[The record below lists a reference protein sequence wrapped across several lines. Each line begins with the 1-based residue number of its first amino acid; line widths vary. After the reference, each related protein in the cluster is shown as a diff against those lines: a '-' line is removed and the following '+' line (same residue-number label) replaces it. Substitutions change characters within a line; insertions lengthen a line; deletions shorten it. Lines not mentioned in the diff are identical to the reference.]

1 MNQNNFI
8 KTEKMPRRI
17 LSVFLA
23 LLMVLS
29 SLAPSV
35 VFADDAVSVS
45 TEAQLRT
52 ALASGS
58 DVKVK
63 LTQHINLQDRI
74 QIENG
79 NTADVDL
86 DGHRLY
92 RTLEKAT
99 ANGNIFYVA
108 SGATLTVRDSAGITG
123 RVYGGWTTGNG
134 GAIENHGTLEIRG
147 GTFAANTAQNG
158 GAVFSDGNMTTYGGI
173 FTGNTATWDGG
184 AIKNNNVL
192 NMYDG
197 VISNNKASYGG
208 ALHSGISST
217 NEDRKYCYLEN
228 VQVLGNNATNNGGAI
243 CSHWEAVASGCTFTD
258 NSAGSDGGAI
268 YYSAGVRH
276 LTVQCSTLEEN
287 KAKNGG
293 AICINSSVE
302 ANRIADS
309 TIKNNVASENGGG
322 VQSLHDTEFI
332 STEITG
338 NIAGKN
344 GGGIYVG
351 NDTITIYDGLVVT
364 GNDVNGTTNNLY
376 LKKGLKLSFAGY
388 HLSGNTNIGVTY
400 GDDTGTISANYSN
413 NMNYTEGSD
422 PLLYF
427 FADVDKKR
435 KSDCLT
441 LLNGEIRYDITGFT
455 DYPPTEEYT
464 YRVTVKTID
473 DADGWNHAKLKFFT
487 TDGYNGFGESEH
499 AKTIFFENEIDDE
512 GDQATL
518 TFTSD
523 HFLDKLELYI
533 DFGGGFTWHDWE
545 GELKLYIN
553 GVNVHGSRYSTSSS
567 PWDSSDK
574 TWEIAVPEDKKP
586 YPKKIFFKGEDS
598 DDIICTDAAI
608 DKKEKSSKGKV
619 YAYASDQYN
628 VYWKNSDVTINENNY
643 NKIKEHTVGSDEYG
657 YKDIDDDTYYYVAKT
672 LCSEGEGEVDHTS
685 NLTAVYKTKNIVY
698 PEVEANFSASFKF
711 LNTLNVI
718 VRDETVWSATGIDGT
733 KVTLPEID
741 NPTGYTITGF
751 EKSAKGTLETV
762 TENSKEKMV
771 YTFGDGDGVIEA
783 NCTAN
788 TYTVEYDGNGATKG
802 SMTSKQLTYDASYYQ
817 LPTNGFTKTGYNFV
831 GWNTEADGS
840 GTSYNN
846 KQMVRNLASG
856 EGEVVTLYAQ
866 WAEKTYKVTFKYPAA
881 MNMEDEVNYV
891 PYGGSI
897 TPETFYD
904 FGEEGHYEFVSSNK
918 KLTNIKANVTATL
931 TYEKKEHRFGDP
943 IVIGYRCDIEG
954 KNIYTCQDCGYEE
967 TEIVPVGHREVVTYD
982 SYAATCTENGH
993 ETVIKCLACG
1003 QIIQD
1008 GNSIPA
1014 IGHDWDYDNVE
1025 WNLATSD
1032 GFITGSASVKC
1043 NNDEEHSISAPITV
1057 TEQEGGYLL
1066 EATINGRTV
1075 SKTLN
1080 IGTDIYTVSVQS
1092 SGGGTIS
1099 TTPTAAFP
1107 GETIRI
1113 FSYPETGKFLYQATL
1128 VAGSETLLDDD
1139 TFTMPSRNVTV
1150 KGLFADAAP
1159 NQCGPKAYWKVD
1171 ADTKTLIIYGEG
1183 AMFNY
1188 GSDSPYG
1195 KYAPWQKN
1203 SFDGLHCK
1211 HIRIE
1216 DGITSIGENAFS
1228 EFRCWDDIDVYM
1240 ADSVKTI
1247 GEKAFY
1253 DFQDLTDIHI
1263 SQNLESIYDSAF
1275 VGCENLQT
1283 LYLPET
1289 LKSVGENVFIDAPV
1303 KQIYCPANPDNMT
1316 WGDNTYGLYGIKQT
1330 KIYVK
1335 SAYLNTYNSEF
1346 GSLVNATFTSSNYV
1360 DLTLVQSEGGTLSA
1374 DHYNVP
1380 TSTYVTLTAS
1390 PDEGYGL
1397 KSLSA
1402 TATLNGNTLN
1412 IDSKNRISM
1421 PYGGATVTAE
1431 FAPYYQIALDN
1442 DDTQGAVTV
1451 PEKAM
1456 AGDTVSVEVAAS
1468 KGYEFEKITVTDSKS
1483 HKITVTNNSF
1493 VMPEDEVTVS
1503 VSYRKTG
1510 YTINYVNTEGG
1521 TVSGVDM
1528 AREGS
1533 DIELEVNVNTG
1544 YRLDSLTVTDAEG
1557 NPVALTENNTFMM
1570 PDSEVTVNAEFSILT
1585 FTVNWIANGEAVETD
1600 EGVPY
1605 GTTPEYNGETP
1616 DSYFDG
1622 ENEYIFSG
1630 WTPEITAVTDDAT
1643 YTAAYVSSGKVKTNY
1658 LDENGDEQSVTA
1670 TPLTG
1675 AETVLNGGWYVV
1687 NQDVSYSTELKIAAD
1702 TNIILA
1708 DGKTMTANK
1717 LGYADANTAWTLS
1730 VYAQSGKTGALN
1742 LNDTSA
1748 LMGANIYGGII
1759 NLSSVVAGNMGIYG
1773 GNVEANSLYVP
1784 QGNLIL
1790 GCADNSSTIK
1800 VSTYSGNVVAV
1811 ADGQILTDGT
1821 KLYDGTLSDSEISSI
1836 ANKTLRKATYHTV
1849 DWIVNGEL
1857 EETDENVIITSK
1869 PEYNGE
1875 TPADFSDETYHYL
1888 FSGWSDGTNTYAPN
1902 DLPAVTEDVT
1912 YTAVYTQTSHNY
1924 GNPSWTWDG
1933 YESATATFTCVAG
1946 GESTTIDAT
1955 VTCENSRDNIT
1966 YTATAEFGGNSYN
1979 DTKVVNKQLS
1989 SITVDSAEHGEVT
2002 ASLDEAYEG
2011 EEVTLTAIPDTGYSL
2026 GTLSVKDADENEI
2039 TVTDG
2044 KFTMPASDVT
2054 VSATFNAISYNLYV
2068 GGVHVNGANCN
2079 DVLGDGK
2086 VSFNVQTNELTLNG
2100 ATVEVDKRADNGTP
2114 TQAFG
2119 IRYNQ
2124 DEPFTIKLVGENRI
2138 VDASTDEEGVTEKYG
2153 IFVASTQSFTV
2164 NGNGSLSIEM
2174 NADDENTYYGIQSR
2188 QNTNIDGAGVSINIP
2203 GTAPTYGYY
2212 LMYSNQLTLEN
2223 GASLKAV
2230 TGSNENTYS
2239 FYNDRNNDNL
2249 IAEEGTMLEAVS
2261 GNAAFNSQFILTSAT
2276 KTLGVKVSAT
2286 GNKADSTKW
2295 NGSTSLGEYK
2305 YIMLPFSD
2313 PENAYNLNLESGIK
2327 VNFFIDMPYYNAE
2340 GGHIEYT
2347 YLETTD
2353 DKSAVRKTYTVNDSD
2368 LEVQTN
2374 GTRKL
2379 TLRAAPAQIAENYV
2393 ITIYDAS
2400 GNEKA
2405 TVTASIQDYCNAVLG
2420 NDNYTVWHE
2429 LAQSILNYGAL
2440 ADEYFAYAE
2449 IHKEA
2454 TGEDYAINHSADY
2467 KSDVDPE
2474 SFRSKAHASLTQGD
2488 VLITGVSYVAL
2499 LNPEFRFYVS
2509 GLTETQ
2515 AAATN
2520 VSVNQGLNAEMVKT
2534 DNGICVSV
2542 TGLNANE
2549 FAKTFTVTVGT
2560 TEITY
2565 NGYAYLYTVL
2575 SDDSADTNLKNL
2587 AKGIYRY
2594 ASATEAKFA

>member
-17 LSVFLA
+17 LSIFLA
-23 LLMVLS
+23 LLMALS

-208 ALHSGISST
+208 ALHSGINST
-217 NEDRKYCYLEN
+217 NESLKYCYLEN

-243 CSHWEAVASGCTFTD
+243 CSHWEALAIGCTFTD

-276 LTVQCSTLEEN
+276 LTVLYSTLEEN

-302 ANRIADS
+302 ANRIEDS

-322 VQSLHDTEFI
+322 VQSLHDTEFK

-364 GNDVNGTTNNLY
+364 GNDVNSTTNNLY

-473 DADGWNHAKLKFFT
+473 DADGWNHAKLRFFT
-487 TDGYNGFGESEH
+487 TDGYNGFGESELL
-499 AKTIFFENEIDDE
+499 KTFFFENDIDDE

-628 VYWKNSDVTINENNY
+628 VFWKNPDVTINENNY

-698 PEVEANFSASFKF
+698 PEVEANFSASFRF

-881 MNMEDEVNYV
+881 MNMEDEVNNV

-904 FGEEGHYEFVSSNK
+904 FGEDGHYEFVSSNK

-943 IVIGYRCDIEG
+943 IVVGYRCDIEG
-954 KNIYTCQDCGYEE
+954 ENIYICQDCGYEE
-967 TEIVPVGHREVVTYD
+967 TEIVPVGHRDVVTYD
-982 SYAATCTENGH
+982 SYAATCTENGN

-1025 WNLATSD
+1025 WKLATSD

-1128 VAGSETLLDDD
+1128 VAGSSETLLDDD

-1171 ADTKTLIIYGEG
+1171 ADTETLIIYGEG

-1188 GSDSPYG
+1188 GSGSAYG

-1203 SFDGLHCK
+1203 TFDDLHCK

-1247 GEKAFY
+1247 GEYAFCN
-1253 DFQDLTDIHI
+1253 FQDLTDIHI
-1263 SQNLESIYDSAF
+1263 SQNLESIYDRAF
-1275 VGCENLQT
+1275 EGCENLRT

-1289 LKSVGENVFIDAPV
+1289 LNYVGDYVFLAAENLSR
-1303 KQIYCPANPDNMT
+1303 IYCPANPDNMT

-1346 GSLVNATFTSSNYV
+1346 GSLVNATFTSSNYF
-1360 DLTLVQSEGGTLSA
+1360 DLTLVQSEGGTLWA

-1421 PYGGATVTAE
+1421 PHGGATVTAE

-1442 DDTQGAVTV
+1442 DGTQGAVTV

-1483 HKITVTNNSF
+1483 HQITVTNNSF

-1521 TVSGVDM
+1521 TVSGVGM

-1544 YRLDSLTVTDAEG
+1544 YQLDSLTVTDAEG
-1557 NPVALTENNTFMM
+1557 NPVTLTENNTFMM

-1585 FTVNWIANGEAVETD
+1585 FTVNWIANGESVETD

-1658 LDENGDEQSVTA
+1658 LDENGEEQSVTA

-1748 LMGANIYGGII
+1748 LMGANIYGGNI
-1759 NLSSVVAGNMGIYG
+1759 NLGSVVAGNMGIYG
-1773 GNVEANSLYVP
+1773 GNVEAISLYVP

-1800 VSTYSGNVVAV
+1800 VSAYSGNVVAV

-1821 KLYDGTLSDSEISSI
+1821 KLYDGTLSNSEISSI

-1875 TPADFSDETYHYL
+1875 TPAPYSEGHYDYT
-1888 FSGWSDGTNTYAPN
+1888 FFGWNDGTATYAA
-1902 DLPAVTEDVT
+1902 DELPAVTEDVT
-1912 YTAVYTQTSHNY
+1912 YTAVYTETVSPNWH
-1924 GNPSWTWDG
+1924 
-1933 YESATATFTCVAG
+1933 
-1946 GESTTIDAT
+1946 T
-1955 VTCENSRDNIT
+1955 VTINESENGTVSF
-1966 YTATAEFGGNSYN
+1966 E
-1979 DTKVVNKQLS
+1979 S
-1989 SITVDSAEHGEVT
+1989 SG
-2002 ASLDEAYEG
+2002 AYKDD
-2011 EEVTLTAIPDTGYSL
+2011 EVTLTVTPDEGYR
-2026 GTLSVKDADENEI
+2026 LSALTVKDADENEI

-2054 VSATFNAISYNLYV
+2054 ISATFNVINYNLYV
-2068 GGVHVNGANCN
+2068 GGVHVNSANCN

-2100 ATVEVDKRADNGTP
+2100 ATVEVDKRADNATP

-2261 GNAAFNSQFILTSAT
+2261 GNAAFNSQFSITSAT

-2286 GNKADSTKW
+2286 GNKADSNKW

-2305 YIMLPFSD
+2305 YIMLPFSE
-2313 PENAYNLNLESGIK
+2313 PENAYNLNLENGIK
-2327 VNFFIDMPYYNAE
+2327 VNFFIDMPFYNAE

-2379 TLRAAPAQIAENYV
+2379 ILKAAAAQLAEKYS
-2393 ITIYDAS
+2393 IDIYNAA
-2400 GNEKA
+2400 GEKINEEPI
-2405 TVTASIQDYCNAVLG
+2405 TASIEDYCNAILG
-2420 NDNYTVWHE
+2420 AEAYSDYHE
-2429 LAQSILNYGAL
+2429 LVQSLLDYGAL
-2440 ADEYFAYAE
+2440 ADEYFGYAALS
-2449 IHKEA
+2449 KA
-2454 TGEDYAINHSADY
+2454 VTGEDYVIPHSEGY
-2467 KSDVDPE
+2467 KDDVDAE
-2474 SFRSKAHASLTQGD
+2474 SFKSKAKATFKSGVDASGD
-2488 VLITGVSYVAL
+2488 SVSVTGVSYVAL
-2499 LNPEFRFYVS
+2499 IEPEFRFYVS
-2509 GLTETQ
+2509 QTNEVWCYYTELSISDPTLT
-2515 AAATN
+2515 AKWI
-2520 VSVNQGLNAEMVKT
+2520 KT
-2534 DNGICVSV
+2534 ENGNCVSV
-2542 TGLNANE
+2542 TGLKADD
-2549 FAKTFTVTVGT
+2549 FGKIFTLTIGT

-2575 SDDSADTNLKNL
+2575 RSESTADENLKNL
-2587 AKGIYRY
+2587 AKGVFRY
-2594 ASATEAKFA
+2594 AAACEEKFN

>member
-208 ALHSGISST
+208 ALHSGINST
-217 NEDRKYCYLEN
+217 NVKLKYCYLEN

-243 CSHWEAVASGCTFTD
+243 CSHWEALAIGCTFTD

-268 YYSAGVRH
+268 YYDAAVRH
-276 LTVQCSTLEEN
+276 LTVECSTLEEN

-376 LKKGLKLSFAGY
+376 LKKGLKLRFSGY

-400 GDDTGTISANYSN
+400 GDDTGTISADYSN

-499 AKTIFFENEIDDE
+499 AKTVFFEDEIDDE

-567 PWDSSDK
+567 PWHSSDK

-628 VYWKNSDVTINENNY
+628 VYWKNPDVTINENNY

-657 YKDIDDDTYYYVAKT
+657 YKDIDDDTYYYIAKT

-698 PEVEANFSASFKF
+698 PEVEANFSASFRF

-943 IVIGYRCDIEG
+943 IVVGYRCDIEG

-1025 WNLATSD
+1025 WKLATSD

-1171 ADTKTLIIYGEG
+1171 ADTETLIIYGEG

-1195 KYAPWQKN
+1195 SNAPWHRN
-1203 SFDGLHCK
+1203 TFDGLHCK

-1228 EFRCWDDIDVYM
+1228 EFKCWDDIDVYM

-1247 GEKAFY
+1247 GENAFRDTVY
-1253 DFQDLTDIHI
+1253 ILDVRF
-1263 SQNLESIYDSAF
+1263 SENLESINNGAFFSAF
-1275 VGCENLQT
+1275 SDSYSNKGVTLFFPESLEHIGNYAFGSDDNL
-1283 LYLPET
+1283 
-1289 LKSVGENVFIDAPV
+1289 GRIN
-1303 KQIYCPANPDNMT
+1303 CPADPDNMT
-1316 WGDNTYGLYGIKQT
+1316 MGTDNDFNGRYDSQT

-1335 SAYLNTYNSEF
+1335 SSYLATYNSKF
-1346 GSLVNATFTSSNYV
+1346 GNVVSCAKFVSTDFFDV
-1360 DLTLVQSEGGTLSA
+1360 TLVQSDGGTISA
-1374 DHYNVP
+1374 DRSNVP
-1380 TSTYVTLTAS
+1380 YGTYVQITAA

-1397 KSLSA
+1397 INI
-1402 TATLNGNTLN
+1402 TATNPRNGNTIN
-1412 IDSKNRISM
+1412 VESKNKINV

-1468 KGYEFEKITVTDSKS
+1468 KGYEFEKITVTDSKM
-1483 HKITVTNNSF
+1483 HQITVTNNSF

-1521 TVSGVDM
+1521 TVSGVDV

-1544 YRLDSLTVTDAEG
+1544 WRLDSLTVTDAEG
-1557 NPVALTENNTFMM
+1557 NPVTLTENNTFMM

-1658 LDENGDEQSVTA
+1658 LDENGEEQSVTA

-1708 DGKTMTANK
+1708 DGKTMTAKNFN
-1717 LGYADANTAWTLS
+1717 YNDANTAWTLS
-1730 VYAQSGKTGALN
+1730 VYAQSSKTGALN
-1742 LNDTSA
+1742 LNDTST

-1773 GNVEANSLYVP
+1773 GNVEAISLYVS

-1875 TPADFSDETYHYL
+1875 TPAPYSEGHYDYT
-1888 FSGWSDGTNTYAPN
+1888 FFGWNDGTATYAA
-1902 DLPAVTEDVT
+1902 DELPAVTEDVT
-1912 YTAVYTQTSHNY
+1912 YTAVYTET
-1924 GNPSWTWDG
+1924 
-1933 YESATATFTCVAG
+1933 ESPNWHTITIN
-1946 GESTTIDAT
+1946 ESENGT
-1955 VTCENSRDNIT
+1955 VSFE
-1966 YTATAEFGGNSYN
+1966 
-1979 DTKVVNKQLS
+1979 S
-1989 SITVDSAEHGEVT
+1989 SG
-2002 ASLDEAYEG
+2002 AYKDD
-2011 EEVTLTAIPDTGYSL
+2011 EVTLTVTPDEGYR
-2026 GTLSVKDADENEI
+2026 LSALTVKDADENEI

-2054 VSATFNAISYNLYV
+2054 ISATFNVINYNLYV

-2119 IRYNQ
+2119 IRFNQ

-2188 QNTNIDGAGVSINIP
+2188 QNTNIDGVGVSINIP

-2305 YIMLPFSD
+2305 YIMLPFSE
-2313 PENAYNLNLESGIK
+2313 PENAYNLNLENGIK

-2379 TLRAAPAQIAENYV
+2379 ILKAAPAQLAEEYSIYIYNAAGEKMNYEP
-2393 ITIYDAS
+2393 I
-2400 GNEKA
+2400 
-2405 TVTASIQDYCNAVLG
+2405 TASIEDYCNAILG
-2420 NDNYTVWHE
+2420 AEAYSDYHE
-2429 LAQSILNYGAL
+2429 LVQSLLDYGAL
-2440 ADEYFAYAE
+2440 ADEYFGYAALS
-2449 IHKEA
+2449 KEV
-2454 TGEDYAINHSADY
+2454 TGEDYVIPHSKGY
-2467 KSDVDPE
+2467 KDDVDAE
-2474 SFRSKAHASLTQGD
+2474 SFKSKAKASFKSGVDASGD
-2488 VLITGVSYVAL
+2488 SVSVTGVSYVAL
-2499 LNPEFRFYVS
+2499 IEPEFRFYVS
-2509 GLTETQ
+2509 QTNEVWCYYTELSISDPTLT
-2515 AAATN
+2515 AKWI
-2520 VSVNQGLNAEMVKT
+2520 KT
-2534 DNGICVSV
+2534 ENGNCVSV
-2542 TGLNANE
+2542 TGLKADD
-2549 FAKTFTVTVGT
+2549 FGKIFTLTIGT

-2575 SDDSADTNLKNL
+2575 RSESTADENLKNL
-2587 AKGIYRY
+2587 AKGVYRY
-2594 ASATEAKFA
+2594 ATTAEVTFA

>member
-108 SGATLTVRDSAGITG
+108 SGAKLTVRDSAGITG

-158 GAVFSDGNMTTYGGI
+158 GAVFNDGKMTTYGGI

-208 ALHSGISST
+208 ALHSGINST
-217 NEDRKYCYLEN
+217 NENLKYCYLEN
-228 VQVLGNNATNNGGAI
+228 VQMLGNNATNNGGAI
-243 CSHWEAVASGCTFTD
+243 CSHWEAVAIGCTFTD

-268 YYSAGVRH
+268 YYDAAVRH
-276 LTVQCSTLEEN
+276 LTVQYSTLEEN

-302 ANRIADS
+302 ANLIEGS

-322 VQSLHDTEFI
+322 VQSLHDTEFK

-364 GNDVNGTTNNLY
+364 GNDVNSTTNNLY

-473 DADGWNHAKLKFFT
+473 DADGWNHAKLRFFT
-487 TDGYNGFGESEH
+487 TDGYNGFGASEH
-499 AKTIFFENEIDDE
+499 AKTVFFEGEIDDE

-628 VYWKNSDVTINENNY
+628 VYWKNPDVTINENNY

-657 YKDIDDDTYYYVAKT
+657 YKDIDDDTYYYIAKT

-751 EKSAKGTLETV
+751 EKSAKGTLETI

-817 LPTNGFTKTGYNFV
+817 LPTNGFTRTGYNFV

-881 MNMEDEVNYV
+881 MNMEDEVNNV

-943 IVIGYRCDIEG
+943 IVVGYRCDIEG

-1014 IGHDWDYDNVE
+1014 IGHNWDYDNVE
-1025 WNLATSD
+1025 WKLATSD

-1171 ADTKTLIIYGEG
+1171 ADTETLIIYGEG

-1188 GSDSPYG
+1188 GSGSAYG
-1195 KYAPWQKN
+1195 KYAPWHRN
-1203 SFDGLHCK
+1203 TFDDLHCK

-1247 GEKAFY
+1247 GEYAFCN
-1253 DFQDLTDIHI
+1253 FQDLTNIHI
-1263 SQNLESIYDSAF
+1263 SQNLESIYDRAF
-1275 VGCENLQT
+1275 VGCENLRT

-1289 LKSVGENVFIDAPV
+1289 LNYVGDYVFQNADYLSSV
-1303 KQIYCPANPDNMT
+1303 YCPANPDNMT
-1316 WGDNTYGLYGIKQT
+1316 WGDNTYGFYGVKQA

-1335 SAYLNTYNSEF
+1335 SAYLNTYNSKF
-1346 GSLVNATFTSSNYV
+1346 GSLVNATFTSSNYF

-1380 TSTYVTLTAS
+1380 TNTYVTLTAS
-1390 PDEGYGL
+1390 PDEGCGL

-1442 DDTQGAVTV
+1442 DGTQGAVTV

-1483 HKITVTNNSF
+1483 HQITVTNNSF

-1521 TVSGVDM
+1521 TVSGVDA

-1544 YRLDSLTVTDAEG
+1544 WRLDSLTVTDAEG
-1557 NPVALTENNTFMM
+1557 NPVTLTENNTFMM

-1658 LDENGDEQSVTA
+1658 LDENGEEQSVTA

-1687 NQDVSYSTELKIAAD
+1687 NQDVSYSTELKIAAN

-1730 VYAQSGKTGALN
+1730 VYAQSTKTGALN

-1748 LMGANIYGGII
+1748 LMDADIYGGNI
-1759 NLSSVVAGNMGIYG
+1759 NLGSVVAGNMGIYG
-1773 GNVEANSLYVP
+1773 GNVEAISLYVS

-1800 VSTYSGNVVAV
+1800 VCTYSGNVVAV

-1821 KLYDGTLSDSEISSI
+1821 KLYDGALSDSEISSI

-1857 EETDENVIITSK
+1857 EETDENVIITSI

-1875 TPADFSDETYHYL
+1875 TPAPYSEGHYDYT
-1888 FSGWSDGTNTYAPN
+1888 FFGWNDGTATYAA
-1902 DLPAVTEDVT
+1902 DELPAVTEDVT
-1912 YTAVYTQTSHNY
+1912 YTAVYTETVSPNWHTITIN
-1924 GNPSWTWDG
+1924 
-1933 YESATATFTCVAG
+1933 ESENGTVSF
-1946 GESTTIDAT
+1946 ES
-1955 VTCENSRDNIT
+1955 S
-1966 YTATAEFGGNSYN
+1966 G
-1979 DTKVVNKQLS
+1979 
-1989 SITVDSAEHGEVT
+1989 
-2002 ASLDEAYEG
+2002 AYKDD
-2011 EEVTLTAIPDTGYSL
+2011 EVTLTVTPDEGYR
-2026 GTLSVKDADENEI
+2026 LSALTVKDADENEI

-2054 VSATFNAISYNLYV
+2054 ISATFNVINYNLYV
-2068 GGVHVNGANCN
+2068 GGVHVNSANCN

-2305 YIMLPFSD
+2305 YIMLPFSE
-2313 PENAYNLNLESGIK
+2313 PENAYNLSLESGIK

-2353 DKSAVRKTYTVNDSD
+2353 DKNASRKTYSVNDSALD
-2368 LEVQTN
+2368 IQDD

-2379 TLRAAPAQIAENYV
+2379 ILKAAPAQLAEEYSIYIYNAAGEKMNYEP
-2393 ITIYDAS
+2393 I
-2400 GNEKA
+2400 
-2405 TVTASIQDYCNAVLG
+2405 TASIEDYCNAILG
-2420 NDNYTVWHE
+2420 AEAYSDYHE
-2429 LAQSILNYGAL
+2429 LVQSLLNYGAL
-2440 ADEYFAYAE
+2440 ADEYF
-2449 IHKEA
+2449 
-2454 TGEDYAINHSADY
+2454 DYAALSKNETGNDYSISHSLDY
-2467 KSDVDPE
+2467 KADVDAE
-2474 SFRSKAHASLTQGD
+2474 SFRSKAKASCSVGKDASGKDLN
-2488 VLITGVSYVAL
+2488 ITGVTYLAL
-2499 LNPEFRFYVS
+2499 LEPEFRFYVS
-2509 GLTETQ
+2509 QTNEVWCYYTELSISDPTLT
-2515 AAATN
+2515 AKWI
-2520 VSVNQGLNAEMVKT
+2520 KT
-2534 DNGICVSV
+2534 ENGNCVSV
-2542 TGLNANE
+2542 TGLKADD
-2549 FAKTFTVTVGT
+2549 FGKIFTLTIGT

-2575 SDDSADTNLKNL
+2575 RSESTADENLKNL
-2587 AKGIYRY
+2587 AKGVFRY
-2594 ASATEAKFA
+2594 AAACEAKFI